1 MNRMDAFPAEPAPA
15 IPAICTVCPVR
26 DAAVCAALDPGELDA
41 FSRIGRHRRFAR
53 GETIFAAGDDSVA
66 CATLVRGA
74 VKLCSTGADGVER
87 IVALVHP
94 AGLLGQLFFA
104 QIRYDAVAL
113 TDSEL
118 CLVPRADFERLMSAA
133 PALQQSVLQRSVT
146 DLDEARAL
154 TDLIGRR
161 DARGRVAGLLLA
173 FADAAGPGCHRAQ
186 RFDLPLTRGEIAGLL
201 GLTIETV
208 SRQLSALEQGGLI
221 ERAGTRGIVLRDA
234 DGLSALLD

>member
-1 MNRMDAFPAEPAPA
+1 MNHMNTFPADPAPA

-26 DAAVCAALDPGELDA
+26 DAAVCAALGPTELDA
-41 FSRIGRHRRFAR
+41 FSRIGRHRRFA
-53 GETIFAAGDDSVA
+53 
-66 CATLVRGA
+66 TLVRGP

-133 PALQQSVLQRSVT
+133 PALQQSVLPRSVT
-146 DLDEARAL
+146 DL
-154 TDLIGRR
+154 
-161 DARGRVAGLLLA
+161 
-173 FADAAGPGCHRAQ
+173 
-186 RFDLPLTRGEIAGLL
+186 
-201 GLTIETV
+201 
-208 SRQLSALEQGGLI
+208 GGTPA
-221 ERAGTRGIVLRDA
+221 EVLRRKKL
-234 DGLSALLD
+234 GCIGSSM

>member
-1 MNRMDAFPAEPAPA
+1 MTTRVATEKEAVTSLPAPCA
-15 IPAICTVCPVR
+15 VCPVR
-26 DAAVCAALDPGELDA
+26 DEAICAALSPAELDA

-104 QIRYDAVAL
+104 RIRYDAVAL

-118 CLVPRADFERLMSAA
+118 CLVPRTDFERLMREA
-133 PALQQSVLQRSVT
+133 PALQQSVLQRAVN
-146 DLDEARAL
+146 DLDDARAL

-173 FADAAGPGCHRAQ
+173 FADAAGPGCHRAA

-208 SRQLSALEQGGLI
+208 SRQLSVLEQAGLI
-221 ERAGTRGIVLRDA
+221 ERAGARGIILRDA
-234 DGLSALLD
+234 DGLNALLD